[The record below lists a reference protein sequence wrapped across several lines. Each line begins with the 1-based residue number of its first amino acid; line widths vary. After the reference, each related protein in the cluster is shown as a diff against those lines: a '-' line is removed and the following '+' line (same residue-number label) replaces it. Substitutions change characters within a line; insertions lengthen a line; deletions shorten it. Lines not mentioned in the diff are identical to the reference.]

1 MTSYTLFPGR
11 APDFVLSD
19 AAMRMWRSALCAGRI
34 AACQTRVGWH
44 VWLIGGMA
52 R

>member
-1 MTSYTLFPGR
+1 MSSYALFPGR
-11 APDFVLSD
+11 APDFILSD
-19 AAMRMWRSALCAGRI
+19 AAMRMFRSALRAGRI
-34 AACQTRVGWH
+34 AAWQARVGWH